1 MSSSRQVLAV
11 ICSIREKGDE
21 VNAQTIAARFDMTPE
36 EAERIMD
43 IILGVHVDDTSY
55 LGIYP
60 DDHEEGSFWAS
71 SAAVPPNRTLRLT
84 PSETA
89 AVQCALEWMETP
101 ADDPLARQIEDAL
114 GARDFNG
121 EAVSRMLA
129 PLGTSIAEGVRASC
143 ARAIAAG
150 SELRFGYQKSGSAKV
165 ETRRV
170 RPQRLTQS
178 DGAWHLEAFDLDRSQ
193 GRTFRLDRM
202 SEVESV
208 VAGSREDGEAEGG
221 PMSPSTEPRQVTL
234 TFDDA
239 HWLEL
244 LPWHDLETRRKKNGA
259 IEAKTSWY
267 GGTWL
272 PRMIAACGGHV
283 TCGDPALMAA
293 VRGVAAAAL
302 AQQ

>member
-1 MSSSRQVLAV
+1 MSSSRQVIAV

-21 VNAQTIAARFDMTPE
+21 VNAQTIASRFDMSPE
-36 EAERIMD
+36 EAEKIMD
-43 IILGVHVDDTSY
+43 IALSVHVDDTSY

-71 SAAVPPNRTLRLT
+71 AAAVPADRTLRLT

-101 ADDPLARQIEDAL
+101 EDDPLAQQIEDAL

-121 EAVSRMLA
+121 EAVGRMLA
-129 PLGTSIAEGVRASC
+129 PLGASIAEGVRACC
-143 ARAIAAG
+143 ARAVAGG
-150 SELRFGYQKSGSAKV
+150 SELRFGYKKSGSTKV
-165 ETRRV
+165 ETRHV

-178 DGAWHLEAFDLDRSQ
+178 DGAWYLEAFDLDRGQ
-193 GRTFRLDRM
+193 GRIFRLDRM
-202 SEVESV
+202 SDVE
-208 VAGSREDGEAEGG
+208 AMPADGKGDGEAQDA
-221 PMSPSTEPRQVTL
+221 PSSPSTEPRRVTL
-234 TFDDA
+234 TFDDE

-244 LPWHDLETRRKKNGA
+244 LPWHDLETHRKKNGT
-259 IEAKTSWY
+259 IEARTSWY
-267 GGTWL
+267 GGVWL

-283 TCGDPALMAA
+283 TCDDPALMAA

-302 AQQ
+302 AL